1 MLWIEHRAPCLAA
14 ADLAI
19 LRLGLCRKENPT
31 LYRTNPYR
39 GNVHPY
45 GRAASFAKDTK
56 NRCAGAGFF
65 ERESR
70 AACRQD
76 RCAGAGVFER
86 ESRAACRFSSLYEQ
100 FIRIL

>member
-1 MLWIEHRAPCLAA
+1 MLWIERREPCQAA
-14 ADLAI
+14 ADLAK
-19 LRLGLCRKENPT
+19 LRLGHCRKENPT

-39 GNVHPY
+39 GKVHPY

-56 NRCAGAGFF
+56 NRCVGAGFF

-76 RCAGAGVFER
+76 RGAGAGFFER
-86 ESRAACRFSSLYEQ
+86 KSRAACRFSSLFEQ